1 MIYAGARLRVSTASL
16 TCGYSPGRGYVEI
29 MNQRY
34 AVVTADRRAEIRDV
48 PVTAPGPDQVVVDI
62 TYCGI
67 CATDTHGW
75 GTAGALPPPVF
86 GHEWTGTIAE
96 VGAEVDA
103 VRVGQRV
110 VAAVGPA
117 CGRCAQCRAGHT
129 EQCDLAF
136 AEANGV
142 SPGADDHGGFGTRV
156 VVAARRVVPVP
167 DGVTDEQAALVE
179 PTAVTFHA
187 VRRTAFELGSLVV
200 VQGAGPIGLLTAM
213 HARAAGAG
221 RIVVVEPSGPRREV
235 ASSLGFRDVVA
246 PGDGFRELL
255 ADVTHGL
262 GADVLFECTG
272 AAALLQPS
280 AELVRRGGTMA
291 LLGFPL
297 TPSEVSYGDWQIRE
311 LTVIG
316 SLAYTHADFTGALNA
331 IAGGAVDVGPLHTG
345 TVGLGEL
352 QDTLALL
359 DSGTSSHA
367 KVLVDPSRG

>member
-1 MIYAGARLRVSTASL
+1 MEHRFAVVAADRQVSLAGASA
-16 TCGYSPGRGYVEI
+16 YEP
-29 MNQRY
+29 
-34 AVVTADRRAEIRDV
+34 AED
-48 PVTAPGPDQVVVDI
+48 GVVVDI
-62 TYCGI
+62 SYCGI

-75 GTAGALPPPVF
+75 GSAGALPAPVF
-86 GHEWTGTIAE
+86 GHEWTGTVSA
-96 VGAEVDA
+96 VGASVTS

-117 CGRCAQCRAGHT
+117 CGRCAQCLAGHA

-142 SPGADDHGGFGTRV
+142 SPGAGEHGGFATQV
-156 VVAARRVVPVP
+156 KVSARRVVKVP
-167 DGVTDEQAALVE
+167 DDVTDEQAALVE
-179 PTAVTFHA
+179 PAAVTFHA
-187 VRRTAFELGSLVV
+187 VRRTALALGSLVV

-221 RIVVVEPSGPRREV
+221 RIIVVEPAEPRRRV
-235 ASSLGFRDVVA
+235 ATELGFRDVVA
-246 PGDGFRELL
+246 PGDGFSALL
-255 ADVTHGL
+255 AEVTDGL

-297 TPSEVSYGDWQIRE
+297 TPSTVSYGDWQIRE

-316 SLAYTHADFTGALNA
+316 SLAYTHADFAGAIRA
-331 IAGGAVDVGPLHTG
+331 IAGGAVDVTPLHTG
-345 TVGLGEL
+345 TVGLDDL
-352 QDTLALL
+352 QETLASL
-359 DSGTSSHA
+359 DSGRSAHA
-367 KVLVDPSRG
+367 KVLVDPRRAAG

>member
-1 MIYAGARLRVSTASL
+1 MSH
-16 TCGYSPGRGYVEI
+16 
-29 MNQRY
+29 RY
-34 AVVTADRRAEIRDV
+34 ATVTADHRAELRD
-48 PVTAPGPDQVVVDI
+48 APAATPAADGVVVDI

-75 GTAGALPPPVF
+75 GTAGALPAPVF
-86 GHEWTGTIAE
+86 GHEWTGTVSA
-96 VGAEVDA
+96 VGADA
-103 VRVGQRV
+103 GSLRVGQRV

-142 SPGADDHGGFGTRV
+142 SPGAGEHGGFATAV
-156 VVAARRVVPVP
+156 AVAARRVVAVP
-167 DGVTDEQAALVE
+167 DTLTDEQAALVE
-179 PTAVTFHA
+179 PAAVTFHA
-187 VRRTAFELGSLVV
+187 VRRTAFELGSTVV

-221 RIVVVEPSGPRREV
+221 HIIVVEPSQARRAV
-235 ASSLGFRDVVA
+235 ATALGFRDVVA
-246 PGDGFRELL
+246 PGFEEHLR
-255 ADVTHGL
+255 DVTDGL

-297 TPSEVSYGDWQIRE
+297 TPSTVSYGDWQIRE

-316 SLAYTHADFTGALNA
+316 SLAYTHADFAGAINA
-331 IAGGAVDVGPLHTG
+331 IANGAVDVTPLHTG
-345 TVGLGEL
+345 TVGLDEL
-352 QDTLALL
+352 QETLALL
-359 DSGTSSHA
+359 DSGESAHA
-367 KVLVDPSRG
+367 KVLVDPRR